1 MNEVV
6 PAEEGSR
13 SAAPA
18 VAAHVMVID
27 DDRMLCNAL
36 TAGLRPRGY
45 DVTAESDPSHVLE
58 RLETDAFDAVVCD
71 INMPG
76 GCDGIEL
83 CRRIVAAHR
92 ELPVIVLTAFG
103 SFDTAVAAIRAGAYD
118 FLSKPVKI
126 DALVIALER
135 ATERRRLRAE
145 VTRLREEVDR
155 AVGGDGIIGLSAS
168 IRELHELIA
177 RVAGT
182 DASVLVTGESGTGKE
197 MVARAIHRASAR
209 SDAPFVAINC
219 AALPEALLESEL
231 FGHVRGAFTDAREGR
246 PGLLRQGNGGTIF
259 LDEIGDMP
267 LGLQPKLLR
276 VLQERTVRPVG
287 GTHEVPLDVRVI
299 TATNRD
305 LEAAVEER
313 RFREDLFFRVNVV
326 NIAVPPLRVRG
337 SADILAL
344 ADHFLHRFATQHKKR
359 ITALSPGAA
368 QRLVA
373 YRWPGNVREL
383 MNCIEHAVTLAR
395 ADPIQADD
403 LPARIIGAAGVNARP
418 WPESGEL
425 VSLEEMERH
434 YIEHVLDSVGSNK
447 AQAARILRIERKTLY
462 RKLAQW
468 GLRDG
473 SST

>member
-1 MNEVV
+1 MSKTG
-6 PAEEGSR
+6 AR
-13 SAAPA
+13 
-18 VAAHVMVID
+18 VMVID
-27 DDRMLCNAL
+27 DDEALCTAL

-45 DVTAESDPSHVLE
+45 EVTAESDPANVLG
-58 RLETDAFDAVVCD
+58 RLAEEAYDAVLCD

-83 CRRIVAAHR
+83 CQRILAAHR

-126 DALVIALER
+126 DALAIALER

-145 VTRLREEVDR
+145 VMRLREEVDR
-155 AVGGDGIIGLSAS
+155 VAGSDGIVGRSAG

-177 RVAGT
+177 RVSAT
-182 DASVLVTGESGTGKE
+182 DASVLITGESGTGKE

-209 SDAPFVAINC
+209 SGAPFVAINC

-231 FGHVRGAFTDAREGR
+231 FGHVRGAFTDAREAR
-246 PGLLRQGNGGTIF
+246 PGLLRQGDGGTIF

-276 VLQERTVRPVG
+276 VLQDRTIRPVG
-287 GTHEVPLDVRVI
+287 GMHEIPLDVRVV

-305 LEAAVEER
+305 LEAAVDER
-313 RFREDLFFRVNVV
+313 RFRDDLFFRVNVV
-326 NIAVPPLRVRG
+326 NIAVPPLRTRG
-337 SADILAL
+337 SFDILAL
-344 ADHFLHRFATQHKKR
+344 AQHFIARFAKQHKKA
-359 ITALSPGAA
+359 ITALSQGAA
-368 QRLVA
+368 QRVVA

-395 ADPIQADD
+395 ADPIQCDD
-403 LPARIIGAAGVNARP
+403 LPARIGGAAGASTRA
-418 WPESGEL
+418 WPGSGEL
-425 VSLEEMERH
+425 VSLEDMERQ
-434 YIEHVLDSVGSNK
+434 YIEHVLESVGNNK
-447 AQAARILRIERKTLY
+447 AQAARVLRIERKTLY

-468 GLRDG
+468 GIRD
-473 SST
+473 SA

>member
-1 MNEVV
+1 MSAGPDER
-6 PAEEGSR
+6 R
-13 SAAPA
+13 SHAGAA
-18 VAAHVMVID
+18 VLIID
-27 DDRMLCNAL
+27 DDRALCTAL
-36 TAGLRPRGY
+36 TAGLQPRNY
-45 DVTAESDPSHVLE
+45 EVTAESDPASALV
-58 RLETDAFDAVVCD
+58 RLEKDSFDAVVCD

-76 GCDGIEL
+76 ECDGIEL
-83 CRRIVAAHR
+83 CRRIVAKHR
-92 ELPVIVLTAFG
+92 ELPVIVLTGFG
-103 SFDTAVAAIRAGAYD
+103 SLDTAVAAIRAGAYD

-126 DALVIALER
+126 DALAIALER

-155 AVGGDGIIGLSAS
+155 VSVGGGIIGRSGA
-168 IRELHELIA
+168 IRELHELIG

-209 SDAPFVAINC
+209 SGAPFVAINC

-231 FGHVRGAFTDAREGR
+231 FGHVRGAFTDARDGR

-276 VLQERTVRPVG
+276 VLQERTVRPLG
-287 GTHEVPLDVRVI
+287 GMQELPLDLRVI

-305 LEAAVEER
+305 LEAAVDER

-326 NIAVPPLRVRG
+326 NIAVPPLRARG
-337 SADILAL
+337 SIDILAL
-344 ADHFLHRFATQHKKR
+344 AQHFLERFAKQHRKT
-359 ITALSPGAA
+359 ITALSQGAA

-395 ADPIQADD
+395 TDPIQLED
-403 LPARIIGAAGVNARP
+403 LPSRIGGASVTSARVWPGAD
-418 WPESGEL
+418 EL
-425 VSLEEMERH
+425 VSLEEMERQ
-434 YIEHVLDSVGSNK
+434 YIEYVLESVGSNK
-447 AQAARILRIERKTLY
+447 AQAARLLRIERKTLY

-468 GLRDG
+468 GIREG